1 MKIAGKVEGGWA
13 SLDGFIVFIWYELL
27 MGLKLAQKRYSVL
40 DITNMRKK
48 QQKLVVYDKNLRYKV
63 AVQMMSTTSI
73 MSLK

>member
-1 MKIAGKVEGGWA
+1 
-13 SLDGFIVFIWYELL
+13 

-48 QQKLVVYDKNLRYKV
+48 QQKLVVLDRNLRYKV
-63 AVQMMSTTSI
+63 AVQMILTTKI